1 MCGISGFCDFSLNY
15 YDKKPFWETI
25 LVQMHE
31 TLKHRGPDQA
41 MIDLQPHVGLSHARL
56 SIRDLK
62 SGIQPM
68 TRTFHGKTCSIVYNG
83 EIYNHRELLPELQAA
98 GYRFTTTS
106 DTEIILC
113 AYMHFGKN
121 FVEKLNGIFAF
132 AIWDD
137 TNRELLLYRDRAG
150 TKPLFYTQTGS
161 SFVFGSEP
169 KALFC
174 HPDVT
179 PSIDQNS
186 LQEILAV
193 GPARTSGNGVFTGVK
208 EVMPGHYHI
217 FCPDGQHDILY
228 WDLPCREHKDS
239 YAKTV
244 QTVSFLVRDTVER
257 QMVSD
262 VPVCTFLSG
271 GIDSSIVTALAAL
284 HMQKEGKILNTF
296 SFDFSEN
303 EKYFKSNAF
312 QPERD
317 LPYVNRM
324 LQYCKT
330 SHTYL
335 ECSQEALFAALS
347 DAVTAKDL
355 PGMTDV
361 DASLLYFCSEVAKH
375 NKVTLTGECAD
386 EIFGGYPWF
395 YRPEL
400 MNRDGFPWSADP
412 AARTSILSDD
422 VLRTLDLAEYSH
434 ARYEETLS
442 HVPHLDGESPEE
454 ARRRDIGYL
463 NIKWFM
469 QTLLDR
475 MDPHQHVFFPGSPCP
490 ICRSPDHGICF
501 QCAVADEISEWSR
514 KIPVAGCLCRSAATG
529 TALAQKKPVSKDIP
543 SGLRTD
549 ADQAHAGNSERS
561 EFSGTAASGPFQN
574 RSFPCR
580 TKGTR
585 QTMVRPV
592 DGRSAA
598 HCLLYPDQHL
608 DADLS
613 FVHLTSRHRI
623 SIILH

>member
-239 YAKTV
+239 YAQTV

-271 GIDSSIVTALAAL
+271 GIDSSIVTALAAR

-400 MNRDGFPWSADP
+400 MNRDGFPWSADID
-412 AARTSILSDD
+412 ARTAFLDDD
-422 VLRTLDLAEYSH
+422 VMKSLDLSSYSQ
-434 ARYEETLS
+434 LS
-442 HVPHLDGESPEE
+442 
-454 ARRRDIGYL
+454 Y
-463 NIKWFM
+463 
-469 QTLLDR
+469 
-475 MDPHQHVFFPGSPCP
+475 C
-490 ICRSPDHGICF
+490 
-501 QCAVADEISEWSR
+501 
-514 KIPVAGCLCRSAATG
+514 
-529 TALAQKKPVSKDIP
+529 
-543 SGLRTD
+543 
-549 ADQAHAGNSERS
+549 
-561 EFSGTAASGPFQN
+561 
-574 RSFPCR
+574 
-580 TKGTR
+580 
-585 QTMVRPV
+585 
-592 DGRSAA
+592 
-598 HCLLYPDQHL
+598 
-608 DADLS
+608 
-613 FVHLTSRHRI
+613 
-623 SIILH
+623 

>member
-68 TRTFHGKTCSIVYNG
+68 ARTFHGKTCSIVYNG

-113 AYMHFGKN
+113 AYMHFGKD

-137 TNRELLLYRDRAG
+137 TTRELLLYRDRAG

-179 PSIDQNS
+179 PSIDKNS

-239 YAKTV
+239 YVQTV

-271 GIDSSIVTALAAL
+271 GIDSSIVTALAAICKK
-284 HMQKEGKILNTF
+284 KEKF
-296 SFDFSEN
+296 
-303 EKYFKSNAF
+303 
-312 QPERD
+312 
-317 LPYVNRM
+317 
-324 LQYCKT
+324 
-330 SHTYL
+330 
-335 ECSQEALFAALS
+335 
-347 DAVTAKDL
+347 
-355 PGMTDV
+355 
-361 DASLLYFCSEVAKH
+361 
-375 NKVTLTGECAD
+375 
-386 EIFGGYPWF
+386 
-395 YRPEL
+395 
-400 MNRDGFPWSADP
+400 
-412 AARTSILSDD
+412 
-422 VLRTLDLAEYSH
+422 
-434 ARYEETLS
+434 
-442 HVPHLDGESPEE
+442 
-454 ARRRDIGYL
+454 
-463 NIKWFM
+463 
-469 QTLLDR
+469 
-475 MDPHQHVFFPGSPCP
+475 
-490 ICRSPDHGICF
+490 
-501 QCAVADEISEWSR
+501 
-514 KIPVAGCLCRSAATG
+514 
-529 TALAQKKPVSKDIP
+529 
-543 SGLRTD
+543 
-549 ADQAHAGNSERS
+549 
-561 EFSGTAASGPFQN
+561 
-574 RSFPCR
+574 
-580 TKGTR
+580 
-585 QTMVRPV
+585 
-592 DGRSAA
+592 
-598 HCLLYPDQHL
+598 
-608 DADLS
+608 
-613 FVHLTSRHRI
+613 
-623 SIILH
+623 

>member
-15 YDKKPFWETI
+15 YDKKTFWETI

-179 PSIDQNS
+179 PSIDKNS

-239 YAKTV
+239 YAQTV

-271 GIDSSIVTALAAL
+271 GIDSSIVTALAAR

-386 EIFGGYPWF
+386 EIFGGYPWYHRTQILF
-395 YRPEL
+395 EET
-400 MNRDGFPWSADP
+400 FPWS
-412 AARTSILSDD
+412 RTTDVRRSILRNGFLPEGEEYAHNAYLETVKLADSLDTD
-422 VLRTLDLAEYSH
+422 TPLERRMREMFVLN
-434 ARYEETLS
+434 
-442 HVPHLDGESPEE
+442 
-454 ARRRDIGYL
+454 L
-463 NIKWFM
+463 NWFM
-469 QTLLDR
+469 QTLLVRKDVMSMESSLEVR
-475 MDPHQHVFFPGSPCP
+475 VPFCDYRIVEYAYNMPWNIKSYNNREKGILRKAFENELPEIITWRKKSPYPKTFNPEYLDCV
-490 ICRSPDHGICF
+490 REMTSAVLSDKNSP
-501 QCAVADEISEWSR
+501 
-514 KIPVAGCLCRSAATG
+514 LCEM
-529 TALAQKKPVSKDIP
+529 L
-543 SGLRTD
+543 
-549 ADQAHAGNSERS
+549 
-561 EFSGTAASGPFQN
+561 
-574 RSFPCR
+574 
-580 TKGTR
+580 
-585 QTMVRPV
+585 
-592 DGRSAA
+592 
-598 HCLLYPDQHL
+598 
-608 DADLS
+608 DLS
-613 FVHLTSRHRI
+613 AVSNLIQNPESLTEPWYGQLMRTPQVLAYIVQIYVWMRKYNVVFDF
-623 SIILH
+623 

>member
-137 TNRELLLYRDRAG
+137 TTRELLLYRDRAG

-193 GPARTSGNGVFTGVK
+193 GPARTYGNGVFTGVK

-239 YAKTV
+239 YAQTV

-475 MDPHQHVFFPGSPCP
+475 MDRTSMYSSLEARVPFADHRIMEYVFNVPWQMKYRNGVEKS
-490 ICRSPDHGICF
+490 
-501 QCAVADEISEWSR
+501 
-514 KIPVAGCLCRSAATG
+514 L
-529 TALAQKKPVSKDIP
+529 
-543 SGLRTD
+543 LRD
-549 ADQAHAGNSERS
+549 A
-561 EFSGTAASGPFQN
+561 
-574 RSFPCR
+574 C
-580 TKGTR
+580 
-585 QTMVRPV
+585 
-592 DGRSAA
+592 
-598 HCLLYPDQHL
+598 
-608 DADLS
+608 ADLLPRELLWRKKS
-613 FVHLTSRHRI
+613 PYPKTYHPAYEQMLIRRMREILNDPNSPVLPLLDRSKTEAFLAAPKELGKPWFGQLMAGPQLIAYFIQINTWMQIYHL
-623 SIILH
+623 SI

>member
-1 MCGISGFCDFSLNY
+1 M
-15 YDKKPFWETI
+15 
-25 LVQMHE
+25 
-31 TLKHRGPDQA
+31 
-41 MIDLQPHVGLSHARL
+41 
-56 SIRDLK
+56 
-62 SGIQPM
+62 
-68 TRTFHGKTCSIVYNG
+68 
-83 EIYNHRELLPELQAA
+83 
-98 GYRFTTTS
+98 
-106 DTEIILC
+106 
-113 AYMHFGKN
+113 
-121 FVEKLNGIFAF
+121 
-132 AIWDD
+132 
-137 TNRELLLYRDRAG
+137 
-150 TKPLFYTQTGS
+150 
-161 SFVFGSEP
+161 
-169 KALFC
+169 
-174 HPDVT
+174 
-179 PSIDQNS
+179 
-186 LQEILAV
+186 
-193 GPARTSGNGVFTGVK
+193 
-208 EVMPGHYHI
+208 
-217 FCPDGQHDILY
+217 
-228 WDLPCREHKDS
+228 
-239 YAKTV
+239 
-244 QTVSFLVRDTVER
+244 RDTVER

-271 GIDSSIVTALAAL
+271 GIDSSIVTALAAR

-475 MDPHQHVFFPGSPCP
+475 MDRTSMYSSLEARVPFADHRIMEYVFNVPWQMKYRNGVEKS
-490 ICRSPDHGICF
+490 
-501 QCAVADEISEWSR
+501 
-514 KIPVAGCLCRSAATG
+514 L
-529 TALAQKKPVSKDIP
+529 
-543 SGLRTD
+543 LRD
-549 ADQAHAGNSERS
+549 A
-561 EFSGTAASGPFQN
+561 
-574 RSFPCR
+574 C
-580 TKGTR
+580 
-585 QTMVRPV
+585 
-592 DGRSAA
+592 
-598 HCLLYPDQHL
+598 
-608 DADLS
+608 ADLLPRELLWRKKS
-613 FVHLTSRHRI
+613 PYPKTYHPAYEQMLIRRMREILNDPNSPVLPLLDRSKTEAFLAAPKELGKPWFGQLMAGPQLIAYFIQINTWMQIYHL
-623 SIILH
+623 SI

>member
-1 MCGISGFCDFSLNY
+1 
-15 YDKKPFWETI
+15 
-25 LVQMHE
+25 
-31 TLKHRGPDQA
+31 
-41 MIDLQPHVGLSHARL
+41 
-56 SIRDLK
+56 
-62 SGIQPM
+62 
-68 TRTFHGKTCSIVYNG
+68 
-83 EIYNHRELLPELQAA
+83 
-98 GYRFTTTS
+98 
-106 DTEIILC
+106 
-113 AYMHFGKN
+113 
-121 FVEKLNGIFAF
+121 
-132 AIWDD
+132 
-137 TNRELLLYRDRAG
+137 
-150 TKPLFYTQTGS
+150 
-161 SFVFGSEP
+161 
-169 KALFC
+169 
-174 HPDVT
+174 
-179 PSIDQNS
+179 
-186 LQEILAV
+186 
-193 GPARTSGNGVFTGVK
+193 
-208 EVMPGHYHI
+208 MPGHYHI

-239 YAKTV
+239 YVQTV

-271 GIDSSIVTALAAL
+271 GIDSSIVTALAAR

-312 QPERD
+312 QPEQD

-442 HVPHLDGESPEE
+442 HVPHLDGESLRKP
-454 ARRRDIGYL
+454 AVV
-463 NIKWFM
+463 
-469 QTLLDR
+469 TLA
-475 MDPHQHVFFPGSPCP
+475 
-490 ICRSPDHGICF
+490 I
-501 QCAVADEISEWSR
+501 
-514 KIPVAGCLCRSAATG
+514 
-529 TALAQKKPVSKDIP
+529 
-543 SGLRTD
+543 
-549 ADQAHAGNSERS
+549 
-561 EFSGTAASGPFQN
+561 
-574 RSFPCR
+574 
-580 TKGTR
+580 
-585 QTMVRPV
+585 
-592 DGRSAA
+592 
-598 HCLLYPDQHL
+598 
-608 DADLS
+608 
-613 FVHLTSRHRI
+613 
-623 SIILH
+623 